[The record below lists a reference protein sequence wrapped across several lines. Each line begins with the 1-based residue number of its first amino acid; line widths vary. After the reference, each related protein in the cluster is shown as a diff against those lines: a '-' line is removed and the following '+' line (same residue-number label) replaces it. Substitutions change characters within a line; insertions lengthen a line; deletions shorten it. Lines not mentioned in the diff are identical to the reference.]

1 MATICPLWVP
11 PTSLVELPSDY
22 VQQHV
27 ELAYASTSHASQG
40 RTVDRSFRYLDGGT
54 NAAGIY
60 VPIAYV
66 GGAGYVGVGEV
77 TGPTVLLR
85 DFEVQRNGEAIRVVD
100 QPEATD
106 AMRERA
112 NSSDPEITEY
122 AVPVRWL
129 AERDVSDAVQ
139 APGLFA
145 SQVTVCKLRDER
157 TIDVVSTA
165 FGLNAHD
172 GG

>member
-1 MATICPLWVP
+1 MRPWNGR
-11 PTSLVELPSDY
+11 DFY
-22 VQQHV
+22 VVLGNLQ
-27 ELAYASTSHASQG
+27 EEAY
-40 RTVDRSFRYLDGGT
+40 RW
-54 NAAGIY
+54 AAGRRY
-60 VPIAYV
+60 GFVGAGGKSWYSKPLRNLVPGKRVFAYV

-77 TGPTVLLR
+77 TGPMVLLR
-85 DFEVQRNGEAIRVVD
+85 DFEVQLNGEAIRVMD

-129 AERDVSDAVQ
+129 AERDVADAVQ
-139 APGLFA
+139 APGLFS